1 MLSPLRKGP
10 AGVQALNV
18 RLQALLNPP
27 QPGRV
32 EISMGS
38 AVDQQPQILR
48 LGDRVIQVC
57 SCSFLKDCPMPG
69 SGSKMTSRMYIP
81 AS

>member
-1 MLSPLRKGP
+1 MFGELQVLSPLRKGP

-27 QPGRV
+27 EPGCE
-32 EISMGS
+32 EICMGS

-48 LGDRVIQVC
+48 LGDRVIQV
-57 SCSFLKDCPMPG
+57 PG
-69 SGSKMTSRMYIP
+69 HRCNGL
-81 AS
+81 